1 MSRTSSAS
9 RKSASSRLA
18 ELQSLPGSRLSAATR
33 ARMMEARRAIPTP
46 SPATRPGTAATD
58 SRLRLVDI
66 EPDDFVKYRPESVL
80 ESTAVA
86 PPVSGLLLVHLLAGR
101 GLRQSVVPSPR
112 HQPYRDLYCVLECD
126 RVHKARTVV
135 RMGDHNFDW
144 DETFELDLIDN
155 RELDFL
161 VYSWDPK
168 FRHKL
173 CYRASI
179 DIAFLFQTTFFHQLA
194 LKLEPRGTIY
204 LKLRYT
210 NHLKAFQRNPAPMS
224 KLTSRRPALFGI
236 DIDATVSRENSGFN
250 VPIVIK
256 RCIDEIE
263 RRGLDIIGLY
273 RLCGS
278 ATKKRTLRD
287 SFERNPR
294 LVDLTPDNVP
304 DINVIT
310 GKKCPVFFASEIYF
324 DFPAFMLGKFILVL
338 FFKRPE

>member
-1 MSRTSSAS
+1 MSRGGNS
-9 RKSASSRLA
+9 RRNVTRFMQQLS
-18 ELQSLPGSRLSAATR
+18 QQPGSNIPNRLSASTR
-33 ARMMEARRAIPTP
+33 ARMQLMEGRNIPTP
-46 SPATRPGTAATD
+46 SPTKPSDHRRPK
-58 SRLRLVDI
+58 LLLEI
-66 EPDDFVKYRPESVL
+66 EPNDFVKYKPGCDRITLPTEIMS
-80 ESTAVA
+80 SI
-86 PPVSGLLLVHLLAGR
+86 SGLLHVHLLAGR
-101 GLRQSVVPSPR
+101 GLKHSAAGR
-112 HQPYRDLYCVLECD
+112 HEPYRDLYCVLECD
-126 RVHKARTVV
+126 HVHKARTVI
-135 RMGDHNFDW
+135 RMGDQNFDW
-144 DETFELDLIDN
+144 DETFELDLINN

-173 CYRASI
+173 LYKGNI
-179 DIAFLFQTTFFHQLA
+179 DIASLFTENFFHQVA
-194 LKLEPRGTIY
+194 LKMNPRGIIY

-210 NHLKAFQRNPAPMS
+210 NPLKAFQRTATPVS
-224 KLTSRRPALFGI
+224 KLTSRRPALFGV
-236 DIDATVSRENSGFN
+236 DLESTVTRENSGFN
-250 VPIVIK
+250 VPIIIK

-310 GKKCPVFFASEIYF
+310 GNYQLCTVYF
-324 DFPAFMLGKFILVL
+324 LCWKHLIKLCILL
-338 FFKRPE
+338 